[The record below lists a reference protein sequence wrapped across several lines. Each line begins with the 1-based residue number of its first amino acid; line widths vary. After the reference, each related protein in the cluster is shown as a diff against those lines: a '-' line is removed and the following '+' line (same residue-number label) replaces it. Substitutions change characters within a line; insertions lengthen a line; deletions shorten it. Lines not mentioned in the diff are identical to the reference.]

1 MNARDIIKL
10 AAQLYVY
17 DELKKKITI
26 LTNIQKGKD
35 INVDIFL
42 PKVTDVTVSDFAKH
56 LQKAIESQPEEER
69 AKHRKFF
76 GEPISFA
83 RRIARGHKMAGIEK
97 YYEITEVYAW
107 QWEGNTNITIED
119 IPEEIRN
126 EVTML
131 KVERSIKTSFT
142 EESNQL
148 FFNYKGYQYNLFPG
162 DFLIFEYNEFIDGF
176 QFICV
181 EREKDSLKKYRKCN
195 SILFLPTS
203 KTLDSL
209 NPKDAI
215 EASAIN
221 FFNESCQALG
231 ILVDLNKKR
240 LATCK
245 KCGKTN
251 KECFPT
257 TIEEYDMYIEML
269 CENCLTEILDKKITA
284 IEPKKI
290 E

>member
-17 DELKKKITI
+17 DALKKKITI

-76 GEPISFA
+76 GEPISFC
-83 RRIARGHKMAGIEK
+83 RCVARGNLMASVLVE
-97 YYEITEVYAW
+97 EFNSEV
-107 QWEGNTNITIED
+107 
-119 IPEEIRN
+119 
-126 EVTML
+126 
-131 KVERSIKTSFT
+131 K
-142 EESNQL
+142 
-148 FFNYKGYQYNLFPG
+148 G

-181 EREKDSLKKYRKCN
+181 ERKKDSLKKYRKCN
-195 SILFLPTS
+195 SVLFLPTS
-203 KTLDSL
+203 KVLDPL

-215 EASAIN
+215 EANAIN

-284 IEPKKI
+284 IKPKKI